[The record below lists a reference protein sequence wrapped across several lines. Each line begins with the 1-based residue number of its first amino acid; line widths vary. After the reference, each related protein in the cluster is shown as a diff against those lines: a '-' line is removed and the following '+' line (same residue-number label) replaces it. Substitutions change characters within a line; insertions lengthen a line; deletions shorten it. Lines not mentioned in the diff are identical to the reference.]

1 MKNNFA
7 SINVLLDES
16 GSMHHLSES
25 TIAGFNAFLQEQKAI
40 PGEAIFSLVKF
51 SSTVS
56 TIYDCVPLDKVAPL
70 DVLSYQPWGKTA
82 LFDALGM
89 LIDNTGARLA
99 AMKEEDRPDRVVVL
113 VVTDGA
119 ENCSKHFTISDI
131 KQKVS
136 HQREVYSWHFV
147 FLGANVDAFAVGTSI
162 GISEKNS
169 ISYESTTKGLET
181 LYRSISTSTTTY
193 RSFGSVNDFNFIGKK

>member
-1 MKNNFA
+1 
-7 SINVLLDES
+7 V
-16 GSMHHLSES
+16 
-25 TIAGFNAFLQEQKAI
+25 
-40 PGEAIFSLVKF
+40 
-51 SSTVS
+51 
-56 TIYDCVPLDKVAPL
+56 LDKTV
-70 DVLSYQPWGKTA
+70 
-82 LFDALGM
+82 
-89 LIDNTGARLA
+89 DNPTSS
-99 AMKEEDRPDRVVVL
+99 
-113 VVTDGA
+113 
-119 ENCSKHFTISDI
+119 NSKVFTISDI

-193 RSFGSVNDFNFIGKK
+193 RSFGSVNGFNFIGKK